1 MLNTLY
7 KDRLSQTEQ
16 RAYEELCQGIRLH
29 RQDVQIPFQTDLTT
43 VLSAVNYDH
52 PEFFYVNWLEG
63 FQIVQYIGRMSI
75 HLSLIYSEK
84 EIAEINRKI
93 ATLAKDIPG
102 ISNYGKALGIHDWFV
117 RNIDYDHNGL
127 EETIRSPG
135 IFSAAGPLLR
145 KKAVCEGISK
155 LACLLLRQKGVDSA
169 VIAGFSADGTP
180 HAWNAFGSDDR
191 AILYTDITYD
201 IGSSLD
207 QRFPCHR
214 YFNLT
219 RAEISKDHTFSLI

>member
-7 KDRLSQTEQ
+7 KDRLTRSEQ
-16 RAYEELCQGIRLH
+16 RAYEELCRGIRLH
-29 RQDVQIPFQTDLTT
+29 RQDVHIPFQTDLTA
-43 VLSAVNYDH
+43 VLFAVNYDH

-75 HLSLIYSEK
+75 HLSLIYSET
-84 EIAEINRKI
+84 EIMEINRKI

-102 ISNYGKALGIHDWFV
+102 ISNFGKTLGVHDWFINNV
-117 RNIDYDHNGL
+117 NYDHNGL
-127 EETIRSPG
+127 EEMIRSPG
-135 IFSAAGPLLR
+135 IFSAAGPLLG

-169 VIAGFSADGTP
+169 IITGTSRDGTP
-180 HAWNAFGSDDR
+180 HAWNAFCSD
-191 AILYTDITYD
+191 AGTIMYTDITYD
-201 IGSSLD
+201 IGNTLN
-207 QRFPCHR
+207 RRYPYHG

-219 RAEISKDHTFSLI
+219 KSEISKDHTFSLI